1 MDMICYMHEG
11 TPYGHLKV
19 NQKVILPP
27 NLARMCGLTLEET
40 EGFLAE
46 LHDAGVYDV
55 EPEGGCI
62 VSRRMIRDEQIRNA
76 RAEGGKQGGNPSLKA
91 GKVNLKDNPKVGNK
105 VKQKPTPSS
114 SSSSPY
120 IIKKKPSLEEVVAAG
135 DKAGFTP
142 QECTDFFNECES
154 RPECPYGGWT
164 LWNGEPMNMDRWQ
177 NALARFAS
185 WDRQR
190 KAKNNGSRKLTAAA
204 NNGRKW
210 QL

>member
-27 NLARMCGLTLEET
+27 NLARMCGLTVEET

-46 LHDAGVYDV
+46 LHDAGVYETD
-55 EPEGGCI
+55 ETGCI
-62 VSRRMIRDEQIRNA
+62 CSRRMIRDEHLRNV
-76 RAEGGKQGGNPSLKA
+76 RAAGGKKGGNPSLKA
-91 GKVNLKDNPKVGNK
+91 GKVNLKDNLKVGNE

-114 SSSSPY
+114 SSSSSY
-120 IIKKKPSLEEVVAAG
+120 ILKRKPSLEEVIAAG

-154 RPECPYGGWT
+154 RAECPQGGWT
-164 LWNGEPMNMDRWQ
+164 LWNGEPMNMERWQ

-190 KAKNNGSRKLTAAA
+190 KAKPSNGKRQTVAA

>member
-27 NLARMCGLTLEET
+27 NLARMCGLTVEET

-46 LHDAGVYDV
+46 LHDAGVYDID
-55 EPEGGCI
+55 EGGCI
-62 VSRRMIRDEQIRNA
+62 CSRRMIRDEHLRSV
-76 RAEGGKQGGNPSLKA
+76 RAEGGKKGGNPSLKA
-91 GKVNLKDNPKVGNK
+91 GKVNLKVNHKVGNE

-114 SSSSPY
+114 SSSSSY
-120 IIKKKPSLEEVVAAG
+120 ILKRKPSLEEVVEAG
-135 DKAGFTP
+135 KRSGYTE
-142 QECTDFFNECES
+142 QECADFFNECES
-154 RPECPYGGWT
+154 RPECPQGGWT

-190 KAKNNGSRKLTAAA
+190 KAKSSNGKRQTVAA

>member
-1 MDMICYMHEG
+1 
-11 TPYGHLKV
+11 
-19 NQKVILPP
+19 
-27 NLARMCGLTLEET
+27 MCGLTVEET

-46 LHDAGVYDV
+46 LHDAGVYDTD
-55 EPEGGCI
+55 EGGCI
-62 VSRRMIRDEQIRNA
+62 CSRRMIRDEHLRSV
-76 RAEGGKQGGNPSLKA
+76 RAEGGKKGGNPSLKA
-91 GKVNLKDNPKVGNK
+91 GKVNLKVNLKVGNE

-114 SSSSPY
+114 SSSSSY
-120 IIKKKPSLEEVVAAG
+120 ILKRKPSLEEVVEAG
-135 DKAGFTP
+135 KRSGYTE
-142 QECTDFFNECES
+142 QECADFFNECES
-154 RPECPYGGWT
+154 RPECPQGGWT

-190 KAKNNGSRKLTAAA
+190 KAKSSNGKRQTVAA

>member
-1 MDMICYMHEG
+1 MDMICFMHEG
-11 TPYGHLKV
+11 SPYGHLKV
-19 NQKVILPP
+19 KDKVILPP

-76 RAEGGKQGGNPSLKA
+76 RAAGGKQGGNPSLLG
-91 GKVNLKDNPKVGNK
+91 GKVNRKVNHK
-105 VKQKPTPSS
+105 VANEVKQKPTPSS

-120 IIKKKPSLEEVVAAG
+120 IIKKKPSLEDVVAAG
-135 DKAGFTP
+135 NKAGLTP
-142 QECTDFFNECES
+142 QECADFFNECES
-154 RPECPYGGWT
+154 RPECPQGGWT
-164 LWNGEPMNMDRWQ
+164 LWNGEPMNMERWQ

-190 KAKNNGSRKLTAAA
+190 KAKSSNGKRQTVAA